1 MNGAQH
7 VTRGHNLKL
16 LCRRMGSWA
25 LVYASISAAA
35 FVGVMQ
41 SIDARIVFILFG
53 VATVLYVFGLMRT
66 LCAITTQ
73 LDTLDTASDS
83 FHQSASDLDYVEQ
96 ITRKQSELDALQSQ
110 INPHFLYN
118 TLDSIR
124 GIALSEGIAE
134 IAHMTEAL
142 SAFFRYSVS
151 KKSNIVTLEEELR
164 NVDYYFAIQQYRFNN
179 RFVLKKILAEDP
191 DLLDCA
197 LPKLTLQPLVENA
210 LYHGLETKIGGGTIT
225 VRVTMTERRLIINV
239 VDDGIGIDAATLDAL
254 NKHLDSGQPAQPQVD
269 SSRSSGIALINVNQR
284 IKLLYGSAYGI
295 TLYSTL
301 ELGTDVELVLPLI
314 RHEANGYP

>member
-7 VTRGHNLKL
+7 VTRGHEAKL
-16 LCRRMGSWA
+16 LCRKMWYWTLA
-25 LVYASISAAA
+25 YASISVAA
-35 FVGVMQ
+35 FVGVVLRL
-41 SIDARIVFILFG
+41 DARIVLILFG
-53 VATVLYVFGLMRT
+53 AATVLYLLAGIRT
-66 LCAITTQ
+66 LRAIMTQ
-73 LDTLDTASDS
+73 LDTLDSARDS
-83 FHQSASDLDYVEQ
+83 FHQSPSDLDYVEQ

-179 RFVLKKILAEDP
+179 RFVLKKVLAD
-191 DLLDCA
+191 DHDVLDCA
-197 LPKLTLQPLVENA
+197 LPKLTLQPIVENA

-225 VRVTMTERRLIINV
+225 IRVTMTERRLIINV

-254 NKHLDSGQPAQPQVD
+254 NKHLDSGQPAQPQAD

>member
-1 MNGAQH
+1 MNGAQR
-7 VTRGHNLKL
+7 VTRGHEAKL
-16 LCRRMGSWA
+16 LCRKMWYWTLA
-25 LVYASISAAA
+25 YASISVAA
-35 FVGVMQ
+35 FVGVVLRL
-41 SIDARIVFILFG
+41 DARIVLILFG
-53 VATVLYVFGLMRT
+53 AATVLYLLAGIRT
-66 LCAITTQ
+66 LRAIMTQ
-73 LDTLDTASDS
+73 LDTLDSARDS
-83 FHQSASDLDYVEQ
+83 FHQSPSDLDYVEQ

-179 RFVLKKILAEDP
+179 RFVLKKVLAD
-191 DLLDCA
+191 DHDVLDCA
-197 LPKLTLQPLVENA
+197 LPKLTLQPIVENA

-225 VRVTMTERRLIINV
+225 IRVTMTERRLIINV

-254 NKHLDSGQPAQPQVD
+254 NKHLDSGQPAQPQAD